1 MLSFCSPFLSQQ
13 SFAVVFGDSQCCYKC
28 LIIHQQATSE
38 QTQQVKIKTEAFFQV
53 SSVIKLEL
61 YELLKACLK
70 LNSCLD

>member
-13 SFAVVFGDSQCCYKC
+13 SFAIVFGDSQCYYKC
-28 LIIHQQATSE
+28 LIIHQQATSV
-38 QTQQVKIKTEAFFQV
+38 QTRLVKIETEAFFQV
-53 SSVIKLEL
+53 SFVTKLEL

>member
-13 SFAVVFGDSQCCYKC
+13 SFAIVFRGSQCCYKY
-28 LIIHQQATSE
+28 LIIRQQATSV
-38 QTQQVKIKTEAFFQV
+38 QTQRVKIKTEAFFQV
-53 SSVIKLEL
+53 SFVTKLEL